1 MRVNARSATGGLLML
16 GILPMLAGLL
26 ACMPEYVPL
35 GDPDRS
41 KINPAMTG
49 VWHVTGDIEPFVGQ
63 FLYFQPWDK
72 HTWMVTNV
80 TFEIDADALEAEG
93 DKESPGYD
101 LSNYE
106 DVIRFLEEG
115 DVDEDDVE
123 LSVIVYKGWVT
134 KIRGHQFLMLEW
146 RGLVNEVE
154 DGVSYEPFVWWDFRV
169 AALAGGRMELQLIDS
184 DFEPLSEVPQTRRGW
199 EKVVR
204 KHADNPDL
212 YYEDTSVLRRVE
224 SEDVETVS
232 ELIFYGF
239 TRDNM

>member
-1 MRVNARSATGGLLML
+1 MRVNARSATGVLLML
-16 GILPMLAGLL
+16 GILPILAGLL

-35 GDPDRS
+35 GNPDRA
-41 KINPAMTG
+41 KIDPAMTG
-49 VWHVTGDIEPFVGQ
+49 IWHVTGDMEPFVGQ

-80 TFEIDADALEAEG
+80 TFEVDADALGTEADE
-93 DKESPGYD
+93 ESPDYD

-106 DVIRFLEEG
+106 DVIRFIEDE
-115 DVDEDDVE
+115 DVDEDNIE
-123 LSVIVYKGWVT
+123 FSVIVYKGWLT

-154 DGVSYEPFVWWDFRV
+154 DKVSHEPFVWWDFRV
-169 AALAGGRMELQLIDS
+169 AGLSEGRMELQLIDTT
-184 DFEPLSEVPQTRRGW
+184 FEPLAEAPQTRRGW

-204 KHADNPDL
+204 KHVDNPDL
-212 YYEDTSVLRRVE
+212 YYEDTSVLRRVD
-224 SEDVETVS
+224 SEDIETVS

-239 TRDNM
+239 TRDSM